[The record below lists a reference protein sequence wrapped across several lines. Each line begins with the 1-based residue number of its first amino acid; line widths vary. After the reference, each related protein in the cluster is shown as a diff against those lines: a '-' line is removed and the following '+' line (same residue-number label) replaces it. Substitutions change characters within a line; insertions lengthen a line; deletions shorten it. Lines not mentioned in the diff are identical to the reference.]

1 MSKTIVFD
9 TKQMAFFIYNL
20 FAHDITHDGHPQSL
34 GEERFSKAILK
45 SSDKAKVLMGR
56 KGGGIQEQEDINEN
70 IDYFKKIGSL
80 SSINIINQ
88 SISEYLIPQKR
99 LFVCYLP
106 RTENFDY
113 EKVRNEMSFLI
124 ISVDRIINY
133 ANAWQQGKDP
143 FYPGFIYIND
153 KVIKPFDVVITFQR
167 MLGLGNMCS
176 IKHVDFEILF
186 QVELAGTP
194 DLSLLVTYNFQDA
207 ESVSTPYFSVNR
219 DNYNNVISSFDPDFF
234 NENFANYMK
243 NTSLIEINGLENTL
257 FPSYITKRNDV
268 NDLQQ
273 FRNVSTVFLQLDDFI
288 KNNDE
293 RGFMNHLAEV
303 VLPVFETY
311 YTHFKNQY
319 DICVTLENENE
330 TLTHYDFK
338 LYLLA
343 EIFAKQYVLNIG
355 NSNLSIFKIIEY
367 ILEKS
372 VGIYKFFSEN
382 ADPNFTEKITT
393 LMDLVVLLNL
403 YLDYET
409 FDNKDEG
416 SKDYEGIEEVM
427 EGGAVAIPF
436 LKYFVPP
443 DFILSFLTNFL
454 GLFGQNPSM
463 YVESTSDT
471 IIQNIANDPTT
482 QQNLLNYNNGN
493 GPAYIQALLP
503 RDILPE
509 AYAYQL
515 YGSSLSTTVNPSN
528 LLNFTTKPPTDAE
541 IDVINSLGDYK
552 KNLYN
557 QMTDIKK
564 FTDDLLII
572 FENNKNPTMEEISVL
587 LINYYYNGIGDKL
600 LPIFVFNIKGV
611 VQVTKIDKKM
621 KAQLLN
627 VAQFEQYMIRQIR
640 IAIVYILIKNTKRT
654 IEGVGEV
661 SIMEELGEVTI
672 NKFLD
677 NFIVNLRTYAKILN
691 IIQQLFD
698 SHAGL
703 TAVQK
708 INSAYMISTA
718 IISVSKCMKEIAIAK
733 RDIILEAQV
742 SILSSVYLEKN
753 VSKGTTG
760 VGNIDDKLFTEFV
773 KWLKTGPKGAGN
785 FVGNSSY
792 KQNNNVIKE
801 GEFWT
806 TLLERN
812 INVPKNSLYYI
823 NNAVNAKVGLP
834 DFFCPFSSI
843 MDGQSTCNSL
853 NSSLKNNGVEYGEMD
868 VLVRDGNIT
877 RKADDNTGESMR
889 YHINV
894 RLLPTTT
901 SIVEI
906 SAFLRIGDEIL
917 INIGSLESNNN
928 GQISGP
934 DPAIR
939 VDLNLKSSPLEA
951 SECLKEII
959 FVNLNTMTNTNG
971 TIKSWNIYQDV
982 LNSNATTG
990 VDTLY
995 GAITPSLIRR
1005 KVISASF
1012 RKSLGDYLQE
1022 LNMITENGG
1031 YVNGTLSKSR
1041 KDILDPNVL
1050 RLGLSNDRPSGIR
1063 LLLFVLFGQGSINEN
1078 SIGGFINSDGKFLI
1092 GIRNKNN
1099 LGKYFTGGG
1108 GRRKTYKRKHRNMVK
1123 KTIKAILKQN

>member
-9 TKQMAFFIYNL
+9 TRQMAFFIYNL

-45 SSDKAKVLMGR
+45 SSDGAKVLMGR
-56 KGGGIQEQEDINEN
+56 KGGGIQEQEDISEN
-70 IDYFKKIGSL
+70 INYFNEIGGLGSV
-80 SSINIINQ
+80 NTINQ
-88 SISEYLIPQKR
+88 SISQYLVPEKR
-99 LFVCYLP
+99 LFACNLP

-124 ISVDRIINY
+124 ISIERIIDY
-133 ANAWQQGKDP
+133 ATAWQQGRDP
-143 FYPGFIYIND
+143 LYPGFIYIND
-153 KVIKPFDVVITFQR
+153 KVIQPFDLVITFQR
-167 MLGLGNMCS
+167 MVGGLGNMCY
-176 IKHVDFEILF
+176 INHEEFQIHF
-186 QVELAGTP
+186 QVELVGTP
-194 DLSLLVTYNFQDA
+194 DFSLFVKYIFQYAQPGSYEEGLNSLGYITYFCINQRNYDQII
-207 ESVSTPYFSVNR
+207 ST
-219 DNYNNVISSFDPDFF
+219 FDPDFF
-234 NENFANYMK
+234 NENFANFMK
-243 NTSLIEINGLENTL
+243 NTSLIEINGYENTL
-257 FPSYITKRNDV
+257 FPSYIIKRADA
-268 NDLQQ
+268 NDLQE
-273 FRNVSTVFLQLDDFI
+273 FENVTMVFLQLYDFI
-288 KNNDE
+288 SNKDE
-293 RGFMNHLAEV
+293 AGFANHLAAI

-311 YTHFKNQY
+311 YAHFKDQY
-319 DICVTLENENE
+319 DIYVSLENE
-330 TLTHYDFK
+330 TSDLIGYDFK

-343 EIFAKQYVLNIG
+343 EIFAKQYVINIG
-355 NSNLSIFKIIEY
+355 NSNENIFTIIEY
-367 ILEKS
+367 IQEKS
-372 VGIYKFFSEN
+372 VGIYEYFKQN
-382 ADPNFTEKITT
+382 ADRNFTEKITA

-416 SKDYEGIEEVM
+416 SNDYEGIEEVM

-436 LKYFVPP
+436 LEYFVPP
-443 DFILSFLTNFL
+443 DFILPFITDFLE
-454 GLFGQNPSM
+454 LFGENPSN
-463 YVESTSDT
+463 YDQSTSDT

-482 QQNLLNYNNGN
+482 QQKLLEYNSGN
-493 GPAYIQALLP
+493 GTAYIQALLP

-509 AYAYQL
+509 AYAQQL

-600 LPIFVFNIKGV
+600 LPIFVYNIKGV

-640 IAIVYILIKNTKRT
+640 IAIVYILTKNAIPLTNQV
-654 IEGVGEV
+654 I
-661 SIMEELGEVTI
+661 I

-677 NFIVNLRTYAKILN
+677 NFIVNLTTYTKILN

-698 SHAGL
+698 SQAGL

-733 RDIILEAQV
+733 RDILLEAQV

-792 KQNNNVIKE
+792 VQNNNVIRE
-801 GEFWT
+801 GQFWT
-806 TLLERN
+806 TLLGRN
-812 INVPKNSLYYI
+812 INVPKNSLYYV

-853 NSSLKNNGVEYGEMD
+853 NSSLKNNGVEFGTMD
-868 VLVRDGNIT
+868 VIVRDGNIT
-877 RKADDNTGESMR
+877 RNAAERTGETMR
-889 YHINV
+889 YHINI
-894 RLLPTTT
+894 RLLPNT

-906 SAFLRIGDEIL
+906 SAFLRIGNEVL

-928 GQISGP
+928 GQIDGP

-959 FVNLNTMTNTNG
+959 FVNLNTMTNTNR
-971 TIKSWNIYQDV
+971 TIKTWNIYQDI
-982 LNSNATTG
+982 LNSNATTA

-995 GAITPSLIRR
+995 GAITPSQIRR

-1031 YVNGTLSKSR
+1031 YVNGTLSNR
-1041 KDILDPNVL
+1041 ALPGTRILDPNVL

-1099 LGKYFTGGG
+1099 MGQYLRGGD
-1108 GRRKTYKRKHRNMVK
+1108 GRRKTYNKKDRTTTRKTM
-1123 KTIKAILKQN
+1123 KAKIT